1 MTARNRF
8 PRCLVFILVLAAF
21 FHIQGTVCIA
31 AEDGAEGKRVRGA
44 LAQEARALGFL
55 STDEGNIGNLTF
67 LNVQAADMEMER
79 RFSILQAKIG
89 FVLIFDME
97 PNVENLVKTIRRPVG
112 HNVGGRGCFA
122 ALKVLVALPDQE
134 VRDVPVEDIEHCFR
148 IHEDW
153 LVRVSCIELMVKID
167 PKRGYAM
174 ADDFID
180 NDNVCLRAKVSLAL
194 SLAQYGYLG
203 SYFIMEEALGSL
215 DPVVRANIPAL
226 VSFFKD
232 NDGKPAHN
240 REINTGKL
248 LADAL
253 SKVGT
258 VQEQLSA
265 MKTRMEAGKDK

>member
-8 PRCLVFILVLAAF
+8 PRCLVFLLVLAAF
-21 FHIQGTVCIA
+21 FHIQGTICIA
-31 AEDGAEGKRVRGA
+31 AEDGAEGKRAKEA
-44 LAQEARALGFL
+44 LVQEARALGFL
-55 STDEGNIGNLTF
+55 STEEGNIGDLTF

-112 HNVGGRGCFA
+112 HNVRDQGCFA
-122 ALKVLVALPDQE
+122 ALMVLVALPDQE
-134 VRDVPVEDIEHCFR
+134 VQDVPVEDIEHCFR
-148 IHEDW
+148 IHEDRH
-153 LVRVSCIELMVKID
+153 VRVKCIELMVKIG
-167 PKRGYAM
+167 PKRGFAM

-180 NDNVCLRAKVSLAL
+180 NDNVCLRGKVSLAM
-194 SLAQYGYLG
+194 SLAKFGYLG
-203 SYFIMEEALGSL
+203 SYVIMEEALGSL
-215 DPVVRANIPAL
+215 DPVVRSNIPVL
-226 VSFFKD
+226 ISFFKD
-232 NDGKPAHN
+232 NDGKPARN

-248 LADAL
+248 IADTL
-253 SKVGT
+253 SKVGS